1 MADEFNAKEVAE
13 KIYKYSGGVD
23 NVESFENCMTRI
35 RIEVFD
41 HDKIDE
47 AKLKELPGVLGVVND
62 EQLQVVVGPGKVNK
76 VDAAMEAYSGNKSGE
91 KVESNK
97 ARAAQRAEEVKAET
111 KEKQKKSPFKSL
123 LKDIANIFVPMIPAF
138 VGSGLIAGIAAIISN
153 LITSKTLTGEGWT
166 QVALVLNIIKNGMFT
181 YLPIYTGI
189 NAARVWGAT
198 PTLGGVTGAV
208 VLLTG
213 MEPDAPIKNLFNG
226 SALAANQGG
235 IIGVILAVWLLSVIE
250 KKMHQWIP
258 DSIDIIITPMV
269 SLLLIGL
276 AEIFVIMPLAGFV
289 SDGLVGGINWVL
301 NVGGAFSGFVLGALF
316 LPMVMLGLHQI
327 LTPIHV
333 QMISQTGNTPLLPIL
348 AMAGGGQVG
357 AAIALWIRLRHDQ
370 KLVDMIKGSLPVGIL
385 GIGEPL
391 IYAVTLPLGRPFI
404 TACIGGGIGGAV
416 IGAIGKIGAIA
427 IGPSGLPLIPL
438 IDHGRWWGYVLGL
451 IAAYIGGF
459 IVTYFFGIPKDK
471 LAVEKAE
478 AAAERAG
485 VAVEELQADK
495 VADEEVQPQADPEIK
510 NESLQAAVSGEL
522 KDITASADDV
532 FSKKTMGD
540 GYIVNPTSGEIYA
553 PISGTISSV
562 FPTKHAL
569 GITTAGGLEIL
580 VHLGIDT
587 VDLKGTPFDVKV
599 TAGQQVTAGELLA
612 NVDWQAVTDAG
623 KSTETIIAVTNM
635 DQVADFSLDKTGQIA
650 AKEQVAE
657 IKLK

>member
-258 DSIDIIITPMV
+258 DSIDIIIC
-269 SLLLIGL
+269 LLYT
-276 AEIFVIMPLAGFV
+276 
-289 SDGLVGGINWVL
+289 SD
-301 NVGGAFSGFVLGALF
+301 A
-316 LPMVMLGLHQI
+316 
-327 LTPIHV
+327 
-333 QMISQTGNTPLLPIL
+333 
-348 AMAGGGQVG
+348 
-357 AAIALWIRLRHDQ
+357 
-370 KLVDMIKGSLPVGIL
+370 
-385 GIGEPL
+385 
-391 IYAVTLPLGRPFI
+391 
-404 TACIGGGIGGAV
+404 
-416 IGAIGKIGAIA
+416 
-427 IGPSGLPLIPL
+427 
-438 IDHGRWWGYVLGL
+438 
-451 IAAYIGGF
+451 
-459 IVTYFFGIPKDK
+459 
-471 LAVEKAE
+471 
-478 AAAERAG
+478 
-485 VAVEELQADK
+485 
-495 VADEEVQPQADPEIK
+495 
-510 NESLQAAVSGEL
+510 
-522 KDITASADDV
+522 ADD
-532 FSKKTMGD
+532 
-540 GYIVNPTSGEIYA
+540 
-553 PISGTISSV
+553 
-562 FPTKHAL
+562 
-569 GITTAGGLEIL
+569 
-580 VHLGIDT
+580 
-587 VDLKGTPFDVKV
+587 
-599 TAGQQVTAGELLA
+599 
-612 NVDWQAVTDAG
+612 
-623 KSTETIIAVTNM
+623 
-635 DQVADFSLDKTGQIA
+635 
-650 AKEQVAE
+650 
-657 IKLK
+657 